1 MPTPSFQTVRLSGGR
16 HASARE
22 GACVMELASMLAGER
37 FSDHP
42 RSVCPVLAMVLRAY
56 NDGTDDER
64 RQDLYAYASIV
75 IGSRDRRARRA
86 RATRFADFFGCP
98 DRRPYG
104 RGLRSLGVAALG
116 FARDADEQAHRRFL
130 KLLDAMTG
138 REAEELTPRG
148 VAI

>member
-1 MPTPSFQTVRLSGGR
+1 MPTPSFQTARLSGGR
-16 HASARE
+16 HASPHD
-22 GACVMELASMLAGER
+22 GACVMELSSMLAGER

-56 NDGTDDER
+56 NDGIDDER

-75 IGSRDRRARRA
+75 VGSRDRRARRA
-86 RATRFADFFGCP
+86 RATRFAEFFGCK

-116 FARDADEQAHRRFL
+116 YAHNADGDAHQRFL
-130 KLLDAMTG
+130 KLFDEMTG
-138 REAEELTPRG
+138 LEAGALTPRG